1 MDALRLRDTVLP
13 ASVDVAL
20 HALSLQEN
28 RKEFRPKLFTLAV
41 GSNQVLKEV
50 RERLRIGALIRSCI
64 DCRLLVLV
72 PGCAQRYRG
81 VISAARTCRHF
92 VVLDGGASVC
102 VFLGAVGLTHAAGRD
117 QKSLF
122 VRSLL

>member
-1 MDALRLRDTVLP
+1 MDALHLKDTVVP

-50 RERLRIGALIRSCI
+50 REGFRLGAMIRPCI
-64 DCRLLVLV
+64 DCELLVLV
-72 PGCAQRYRG
+72 PGCAQ
-81 VISAARTCRHF
+81 
-92 VVLDGGASVC
+92 
-102 VFLGAVGLTHAAGRD
+102 
-117 QKSLF
+117 
-122 VRSLL
+122 